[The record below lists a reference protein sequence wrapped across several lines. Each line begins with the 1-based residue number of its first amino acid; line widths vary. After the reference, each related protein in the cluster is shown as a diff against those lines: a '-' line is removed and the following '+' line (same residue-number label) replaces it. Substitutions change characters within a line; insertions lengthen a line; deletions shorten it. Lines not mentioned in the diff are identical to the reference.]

1 MERLGGLSRPWGW
14 CLAAVALGGA
24 LVATNPDEQ
33 DFEEFAGERLV
44 RLVDEELCDQGGLPM
59 VARLLIQNCSELVQG
74 QQRVLGSLALQGST
88 RTNAGL
94 FSLYSTRIG
103 GMDLMPGLSVPRY
116 RALTLAGA
124 GQLVVLQTGTE
135 TAPDPS

>member
-1 MERLGGLSRPWGW
+1 MATPAVQGRLPWGLTALALGGL
-14 CLAAVALGGA
+14 

-33 DFEEFAGERLV
+33 DFQDFAGTYLV
-44 RLVDEELCDQGGLPM
+44 ELASEELCASDGLPLA
-59 VARLLIQNCSELVQG
+59 ARLVVHNCPQLVRSQG
-74 QQRVLGSLALQGST
+74 QALGRLAAASS
-88 RTNAGL
+88 RRYNFGL

>member
-44 RLVDEELCDQGGLPM
+44 RLLDEELCDQGGLPM

-74 QQRVLGSLALQGST
+74 QERLQGST

-94 FSLYSTRIG
+94 FSLYSTQLG
-103 GMDLMPGLSVPRY
+103 GQTLLPGLRLPRY
-116 RALTLAGA
+116 RILTLGVA
-124 GQLVVLQTGTE
+124 GQLVMLPASRDEG
-135 TAPDPS
+135 

>member
-1 MERLGGLSRPWGW
+1 MEWLGGLSRAWGL

-33 DFEEFAGERLV
+33 DFEVFAGEQLV

-74 QQRVLGSLALQGST
+74 QERVLGSLALQGST
-88 RTNAGL
+88 RSNAGL
-94 FSLYSTRIG
+94 FSLYSTELG
-103 GMDLMPGLSVPRY
+103 GQSLFPGLRVPRY
-116 RALTLAGA
+116 RILTLGVA
-124 GQLVVLQTGTE
+124 GQLVMLRASGDE
-135 TAPDPS
+135 G